1 MTGGCAGA
9 VEDAVGAEVVTASET
24 ASVGSFISFPFHPFW
39 LFDFFVDSSVK
50 LSF

>member
-1 MTGGCAGA
+1 MAGGCAGA
-9 VEDAVGAEVVTASET
+9 VEDAVGAEVVT